1 MANTRGGEPEPSP
14 EELESRK
21 ERLLR
26 EMMLRARREAEE
38 EPQVPDEQL
47 HANDQLQRDEM
58 LALEAI
64 YGDSISI
71 FGEKFGMRSFQIH
84 VHCEIPDGISVSAEL
99 YQGVDDSPLF
109 HSFSVQHLAPISL
122 KCLIPLS
129 YPSRHPPYF
138 TLSVQWLD
146 HVKISSLCHM
156 LDLIWAQQPGQEVVY
171 EWVQWLQSSALS
183 HLGFDDEIAIHHSDS
198 MMGPIDVRA
207 VGEIVP
213 VESVVQF
220 LISYNE
226 EQCHESFLSSLH
238 NCMICLSEYTGVDFI
253 KLPCQHF
260 FCRRCME
267 TYSRMHVK
275 EGTVLKLLCPD
286 DKCRS
291 DVPPNLL
298 KRLLGDADFERWE
311 RLILQKTLDSMADA
325 AYCPRCETI
334 CLEDDEK
341 NAQCSKCFFSFCTL
355 CKLRRHIGERC
366 VGITPEEKL
375 LSLQERQKVHRL
387 SKGDLEKTISLAKE
401 IVSIKEV
408 LRLCVQCPYCD
419 IGISRV
425 SGCNHMVCGNC
436 GRSFCYGCGEAGCPG
451 CNSTK
456 ARNDPGKVEKL
467 DVTRFLAAETDIST
481 ETRKEPTII
490 RSRQYPCPNCH
501 QPNSKV
507 GNNNHIFCQ
516 ACQVHYCASCRKV
529 VRKYAEHY
537 GPRGC
542 KQHSVDP

>member
-1 MANTRGGEPEPSP
+1 GEVFLLFARNTATASSARIQRVSARARATADGEHARRGAGALAGGIGEQEGAVAARDDAPRSPGGRGGAPGAGRTAPRQRP
-14 EELESRK
+14 TP
-21 ERLLR
+21 
-26 EMMLRARREAEE
+26 ARR
-38 EPQVPDEQL
+38 
-47 HANDQLQRDEM
+47 
-58 LALEAI
+58 
-64 YGDSISI
+64 
-71 FGEKFGMRSFQIH
+71 
-84 VHCEIPDGISVSAEL
+84 
-99 YQGVDDSPLF
+99 
-109 HSFSVQHLAPISL
+109 
-122 KCLIPLS
+122 
-129 YPSRHPPYF
+129 
-138 TLSVQWLD
+138 
-146 HVKISSLCHM
+146 
-156 LDLIWAQQPGQEVVY
+156 
-171 EWVQWLQSSALS
+171 
-183 HLGFDDEIAIHHSDS
+183 
-198 MMGPIDVRA
+198 
-207 VGEIVP
+207 
-213 VESVVQF
+213 
-220 LISYNE
+220 
-226 EQCHESFLSSLH
+226 
-238 NCMICLSEYTGVDFI
+238 GVDFI
-253 KLPCQHF
+253 KLPCQHY

-298 KRLLGDADFERWE
+298 KQLLGDADFERWE
-311 RLILQKTLDSMADA
+311 RLILQKTLDSMSDA

-375 LSLQERQKVHRL
+375 LSLQERQKVRRL

-467 DVTRFLAAETDIST
+467 DVTRFLTAQTDAST
-481 ETRKEPTII
+481 ETRKEPTIV

-501 QPNSKV
+501 HPNSKV
-507 GNNNHIFCQ
+507 GNNHHIFCQ